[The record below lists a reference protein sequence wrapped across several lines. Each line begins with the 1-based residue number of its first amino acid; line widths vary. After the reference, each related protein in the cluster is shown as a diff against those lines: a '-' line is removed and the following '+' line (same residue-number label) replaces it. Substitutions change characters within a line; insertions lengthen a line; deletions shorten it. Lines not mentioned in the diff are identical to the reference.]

1 MSTYWEDRAV
11 WDLYQNMDDAE
22 AVAALIARVYRR
34 ASMQLVFD
42 AQDIFEK
49 YMTKH
54 KLSELEARRML
65 DAVQDKNSL
74 DELLQVL
81 KNMIFQ
87 KKTKR
92 NC

>member
-42 AQDIFEK
+42 AQDLFEK

-54 KLSELEARRML
+54 KLSGCWMRCRIRILWMSCYR
-65 DAVQDKNSL
+65 
-74 DELLQVL
+74 
-81 KNMIFQ
+81 F
-87 KKTKR
+87 
-92 NC
+92 